1 MTVWILFIAAVAL
14 LLTFDLGVLNRRAHA
29 ISLKEATVWSTFW
42 IGLGLGFSILVY
54 FIYQNQWIANPNGL
68 TAWNATLKYITG
80 YLVEM
85 SLSMDNIFV
94 IAVIFSSFAIP
105 EKYQHRVLFW
115 GIVGAILFRI
125 TAIYLGVALLNKFIW
140 ITYVFGGFLVITA
153 LRLLRS
159 HKKVY
164 EPKDSIV
171 FRWVNMIIPV
181 SHTID
186 SQKFFVRK
194 DKVLMATPLLLA
206 LVVIEFTDILFALD
220 SIPAVL
226 GITSDTFL
234 VFSSN
239 ILAVMGLRSI
249 YFFLSHMVSRFKY
262 LKYSLSAILF
272 FVGVKLILSHH
283 IELPEWISLGFIA
296 VALALG
302 VLFSLRNKE
311 AKNN

>member
-1 MTVWILFIAAVAL
+1 MIVWILFISAVAL
-14 LLTFDLGVLNRRAHA
+14 LLIFDLGVLNRKAHA
-29 ISLKEATVWSTFW
+29 ISLKEATTWSMFW
-42 IGLGLGFSILVY
+42 IGLGLAFSILVY
-54 FIYQNQWIANPNGL
+54 FIYRNQWIENPNDL

-115 GIVGAILFRI
+115 GIVGAIFFRI
-125 TAIYLGVALLNKFIW
+125 TAIYLGVALLKKFIW

-153 LRLLRS
+153 LRLLQS
-159 HKKVY
+159 SKKVY

-171 FRWVNMIIPV
+171 FRLVNKIIPV
-181 SHTID
+181 SHSIE
-186 SQKFFVRK
+186 SQKFFIRK
-194 DKVLMATPLLLA
+194 DGILMATPLLLA
-206 LVVIEFTDILFALD
+206 LVVIEFTDVLFALD

-226 GITSDTFL
+226 AITSDTFL

-249 YFFLSHMVSRFKY
+249 YFFLSHMVARFKY

-283 IELPEWISLGFIA
+283 VEIPEWVSLAFIA
-296 VALALG
+296 VALAMG
-302 VLFSLRNKE
+302 VVFSLKRKE
-311 AKNN
+311 E

>member
-1 MTVWILFIAAVAL
+1 MTVWIIFISAVAL
-14 LLTFDLGVLNRRAHA
+14 LLAFDLGVLNKKAHA

-42 IGLGLGFSILVY
+42 MALGLGFSIVVY
-54 FIYQNQWIANPNGL
+54 FIYKNGWIGNPNNL
-68 TAWNATLKYITG
+68 TAWNATIKYITG
-80 YLVEM
+80 YLVEL

-125 TAIYLGVALLNKFIW
+125 GAIYLGVALLKKFFW
-140 ITYVFGGFLVITA
+140 ITYIFGGFLVFTA
-153 LRLLRS
+153 LRLLRA
-159 HKKVY
+159 HQKVFD
-164 EPKDSIV
+164 PKDSLV

-181 SHTID
+181 SHTIE
-186 SQKFFVRK
+186 SQKFFIRK
-194 DKVLMATPLLLA
+194 DSVLMATPLLLA

-283 IELPEWISLGFIA
+283 VELPEWVSLTFIA

-302 VLFSLRNKE
+302 VLFSLKSQE
-311 AKNN
+311 EGKN